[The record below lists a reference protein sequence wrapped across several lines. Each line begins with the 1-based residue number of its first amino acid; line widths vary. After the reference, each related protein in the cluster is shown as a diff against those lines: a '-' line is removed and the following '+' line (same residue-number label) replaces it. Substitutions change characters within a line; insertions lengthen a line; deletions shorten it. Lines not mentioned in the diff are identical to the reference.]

1 MCRYDVET
9 GRLVRQLRGHSD
21 RITDLS
27 ISSDGRWLLAA
38 SMDAHLRVYDI
49 PSARLLQVCT
59 GGDGTVMLR
68 HSHRHLI
75 IICDVHEWCLGAWT
89 QCLAHWQQVS
99 ARQLMVH

>member
-1 MCRYDVET
+1 MEA

-49 PSARLLQVCT
+49 PSARLLQVPT
-59 GGDGTVMLR
+59 SST
-68 HSHRHLI
+68 
-75 IICDVHEWCLGAWT
+75 T
-89 QCLAHWQQVS
+89 QTLTSMTIVLFRIRLLA
-99 ARQLMVH
+99 